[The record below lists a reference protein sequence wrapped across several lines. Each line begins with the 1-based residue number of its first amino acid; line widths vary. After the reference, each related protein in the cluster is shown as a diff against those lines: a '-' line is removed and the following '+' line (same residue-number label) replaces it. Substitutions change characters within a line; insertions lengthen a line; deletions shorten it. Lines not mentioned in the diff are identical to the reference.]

1 MFVELRREKTVEATG
16 AIPGRLYIDGK
27 FFAYTLE
34 NDLKKIPCGF
44 FKLYDRLSP
53 KFGKYKVH
61 IEVPGRQYIMFH
73 GGNLP
78 EQSGGCVLVA
88 ANRINESKI
97 QGDQSD
103 ALYSVIKDAW
113 TRGENITFVV
123 YKPFILLA
131 AIAAAGGLYLLT
143 KK

>member
-73 GGNLP
+73 GGNTP
-78 EQSGGCVLVA
+78 GDSAGCPLVA
-88 ANRINESKI
+88 KSIDADAGTIA
-97 QGDQSD
+97 GDLSGV
-103 ALYSVIKDAW
+103 LYERLKNDLEAGNVVITIRRATNW
-113 TRGENITFVV
+113 PV
-123 YKPFILLA
+123 LLA
-131 AIAAAGGLYLLT
+131 IVGAAVYFFT
-143 KK
+143 R